1 MQWRELK
8 FVNIDA
14 SSLTHHSPSSLAPNT
29 NTASQLG
36 VRKFGL
42 EFAVDFQNYII
53 QLHHNSAAISRAI
66 SYLYEWKKRGRIFRN
81 VTHEQFN
88 EEFTEY
94 LLLGLL
100 EDMKHCLQTY
110 GELGCVYKEQG
121 MDGLMPVSNQL
132 SFWDCKTVLNN
143 DLHFTAFVLNSIPF
157 TQTLNTF
164 FNRSVNL
171 RRLYFDGS
179 SWAVP

>member
-1 MQWRELK
+1 M
-8 FVNIDA
+8 
-14 SSLTHHSPSSLAPNT
+14 APAT

-53 QLHHNSAAISRAI
+53 QRHHNSAAISRAI
-66 SYLYEWKKRGRIFRN
+66 SYLYEWKKGGRIFRN

-121 MDGLMPVSNQL
+121 DDGLMPVSSQQTSGDFITSLLQL
-132 SFWDCKTVLNN
+132 S
-143 DLHFTAFVLNSIPF
+143 H
-157 TQTLNTF
+157 
-164 FNRSVNL
+164 
-171 RRLYFDGS
+171 
-179 SWAVP
+179 

>member
-1 MQWRELK
+1 MAW
-8 FVNIDA
+8 V
-14 SSLTHHSPSSLAPNT
+14 APAT

-121 MDGLMPVSNQL
+121 DDGLMPVSNQL
-132 SFWDCKTVLNN
+132 SIWDFITSLLQLLYRIIPLWPPFTKMLNTLLIEAYILGAYVCRSRFYLFYRTRISLCLTK
-143 DLHFTAFVLNSIPF
+143 DLHVHS
-157 TQTLNTF
+157 NT
-164 FNRSVNL
+164 
-171 RRLYFDGS
+171 
-179 SWAVP
+179 